1 MLYGRVWKVFYFI
14 SIFIFKQV
22 LFTEMLRFNQQI
34 RGVQGVENIASSKIL
49 FVSICSNT
57 DSVQWAC
64 AFSRRIPW
72 KTFNCCGR
80 NAFFSLKLRETDWN
94 MNEFVWHLIIRMTGI
109 LVLIMIKQVKQLP
122 LTQIRN

>member
-94 MNEFVWHLIIRMTGI
+94 MNEFVWASDYQNDWNLSSHNDKTG
-109 LVLIMIKQVKQLP
+109 Q
-122 LTQIRN
+122 TATTHTNT